1 MKHILL
7 IFLSLIS
14 FASIAAEPIVLDP
27 TYQHDRW
34 VTKPRDVIKE
44 FRAFTTS
51 MDSLDN
57 DDNFG
62 EGEAFGTPEW
72 VAYQIKPYSKSCIP
86 TKPRPEWKSAKKF
99 VREKIA
105 PTDASYTYSGAF
117 RDTFKDWYER
127 GHLQMKL
134 IAERMGHDAAANTHT
149 FLNAVPQRA
158 TFNKGIWLDLE
169 YITSAWADKYGS
181 VWVITGPIYV
191 NEKPSGYIGEENEF
205 KVAIPDALFKIVVK
219 EGEHSKT
226 LDVLAFI
233 YPQVAAGY
241 FSKNYDH
248 TRYLTTVDEV
258 EFLTGLDFLTII
270 DDDNE
275 ESIEATRSE
284 VLWEYDKSAIVR
296 ACTKNKEPR

>member
-1 MKHILL
+1 MKHLLL
-7 IFLSLIS
+7 IFYILIS
-14 FASIAAEPIVLDP
+14 LNSIAAEPIVLNP
-27 TYQHDRW
+27 SYQHDRW
-34 VTKPRDVIKE
+34 VAKPRDVIKE
-44 FRAFTTS
+44 FRAFTAS
-51 MDSLDN
+51 MDSLEN

-72 VAYQIKPYSKSCIP
+72 VAYQIKSYSKSCIP
-86 TKPRPEWKSAKKF
+86 TKPRPEWKSEEKF
-99 VREKIA
+99 VEGKIA
-105 PTDASYTYSGAF
+105 PTDASYKYSRAF
-117 RDTFKDWYER
+117 RKSYKDWYER

-191 NEKPSGYIGEENEF
+191 NEKPSGYIGEDDEF
-205 KVAIPDALFKIVVK
+205 KVGIPDALFKIVVK
-219 EGEHSKT
+219 EGEDSKAP
-226 LDVLAFI
+226 DVLAFI

-248 TRYLTTVDEV
+248 TRFLTTIDEV
-258 EFLTGLDFLTII
+258 ELLTGLDFLTII
-270 DDDNE
+270 EDDIE
-275 ESIEATRSE
+275 KSIEASPSE

-296 ACTKNKEPR
+296 ACPNNEEPR